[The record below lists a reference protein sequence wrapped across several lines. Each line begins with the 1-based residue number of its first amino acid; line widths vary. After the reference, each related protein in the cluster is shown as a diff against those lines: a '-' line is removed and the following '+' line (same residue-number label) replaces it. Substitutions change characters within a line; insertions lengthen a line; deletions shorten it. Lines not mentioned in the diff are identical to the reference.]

1 MGDASTQTQVRFATS
16 STPTRVQSAHD
27 AADLRTLPASV
38 RERRVAFALVGG
50 LFLLSLVV
58 VAGQNPTRYVVPV
71 FVAGYAG
78 STGTADTLSAV
89 LLLVLYRAEMRRELL
104 YAALAYVFNALLIVP
119 YALTFP
125 EVVDVH
131 GVLGNEQS
139 AAFLW
144 LSWHITFAVTL
155 GLGFTSERGA
165 ETQRPGRI
173 ATRFI
178 AGAVVA
184 SLALAIIATAG
195 RASLPHL
202 VAHGTFTPLFREI
215 TCAVSA
221 LNLVVAIVIRR
232 TDTFSS
238 LRLWLAVALAAS
250 ALDTAL
256 NVLSPGRFSAAWLV
270 GKFEQFVS
278 ASVVLFS
285 MLRAW
290 SSSQLRLRTL
300 TERLTDII
308 AERRVLQDD
317 FNREY
322 RASKAF
328 QEAALPEVLPEI
340 AGLAFAAVYR
350 AANHEAMVGGDWYDA
365 FRIDDGRVILSV
377 GDVMGSGLGAAVT
390 MNAVRQSMRGAAQL
404 FPDPVAILDAADRA
418 LRSERPDSIVTAF
431 VAILDPITRSLA
443 YASAGHPPAILRD
456 SDGHVQMLAGSG
468 LPLGI
473 RAMDNDDPERTQSID
488 LPDPSILV
496 LYTDGL
502 TEITR
507 DVLAGERRL
516 CTFVASPAILE
527 AANPARAIESALIDA
542 AHDDVAIVTVLI
554 DGTSVA
560 QRRVEGDRG
569 THWTFPADNAERAEH
584 VRSELGE
591 LLLARGASETD
602 LAITGLIWSEL
613 VGNVY
618 RHAGG
623 VADVVLDR
631 SGPAPVLHVLDRG
644 AGFTFVSRLP
654 SSMLAESGRGLF
666 VVSQIARDLSVVARE
681 GGGSHARVVLPF
693 ELARDA

>member
-1 MGDASTQTQVRFATS
+1 MSVLPA
-16 STPTRVQSAHD
+16 PD
-27 AADLRTLPASV
+27 AADLRTQPASA
-38 RERRVAFALVGG
+38 RERSAAAVLVGA
-50 LFLLSLVV
+50 LFLVSAVV
-58 VAGQNPTRYVVPV
+58 VVLHDPTTYAVPS

-89 LLLVLYRAEMRRELL
+89 LLLVLYRAELRREML

-119 YALTFP
+119 YTLTFP
-125 EVVDVH
+125 LVVDTR
-131 GVLGNEQS
+131 GIWGNEQS

-144 LSWHITFAVTL
+144 LGWHITFAVTL
-155 GLGFTSERGA
+155 GIGFLRERGA
-165 ETQRPGRI
+165 ETQRPGLVAARY
-173 ATRFI
+173 I
-178 AGAVVA
+178 AGAVVV
-184 SLALAIIATAG
+184 SVALTVIATVG

-202 VAHGTFTPLFREI
+202 VDHGAFSPLYRGV
-215 TCAVSA
+215 TLGVCA
-221 LNLVVAIVIRR
+221 LNIGAAFVVRR
-232 TDTFSS
+232 SGTFSS
-238 LRLWLAVALAAS
+238 LRLWLAVALVAS
-250 ALDTAL
+250 ALDIAL
-256 NVLSPGRFSAAWLV
+256 NSYSPGRYSLAWFV

-278 ASVVLFS
+278 ATVVLFS

-290 SSSQLRLRTL
+290 STSQLRLRTL
-300 TERLTDII
+300 TERLAHTI
-308 AERRVLQDD
+308 EQRRVLQDD

-328 QEAALPEVLPEI
+328 QEAALPEVLPVV

-365 FRIDDGRVILSV
+365 FRIDDGRVVLSV

-418 LRSERPDSIVTAF
+418 LRSERPESLVTAF

-443 YASAGHPPAILRD
+443 YASAGHPPAILRTP
-456 SDGHVQMLAGSG
+456 DGTLRMLSGNG

-473 RAMDNDDPERTQSID
+473 RTMDVHEPERTQATE
-488 LPDPSILV
+488 LPDPSILIF
-496 LYTDGL
+496 YTDGL

-507 DVLAGERRL
+507 DVVEGEDRL
-516 CTFVASPAILE
+516 RAFVSSPAIFE
-527 AANPARAIESALIDA
+527 EANPARAIANALIEA
-542 AHDDVAIVTVLI
+542 AHDDVAIVTVFI
-554 DGTSVA
+554 DGAGGKARTA
-560 QRRVEGDRG
+560 DGDRG
-569 THWTFPADNAERAEH
+569 TRWTFPASDANLAER
-584 VRSELGE
+584 VRTELGRM
-591 LLLARGASETD
+591 LVARGASEND

-623 VADVVLDR
+623 AADIVLDH

-644 AGFTFVSRLP
+644 EGFTFVSRLP
-654 SSMLAESGRGLF
+654 PSMFSESGRGLF
-666 VVSQIARDLSVVARE
+666 VVSQIARDLSVVARD

-693 ELARDA
+693 SLTRE

>member
-1 MGDASTQTQVRFATS
+1 VLQ
-16 STPTRVQSAHD
+16 AHD
-27 AADLRTLPASV
+27 AANLRTQPASV
-38 RERRVAFALVGG
+38 RERRVAFAVIGG
-50 LFLLSLVV
+50 LFLLS
-58 VAGQNPTRYVVPV
+58 VAVIALHDPTRFVVPA
-71 FVAGYAG
+71 FVAGYVG

-131 GVLGNEQS
+131 GMLGNEQS

-144 LSWHITFAVTL
+144 ITWHITFAVTL
-155 GLGFTSERGA
+155 GIGFSSERGA
-165 ETQRPGRI
+165 ETQRPGLV

-184 SLALAIIATAG
+184 SIALTIIATVG
-195 RASLPHL
+195 RAGLPHL
-202 VAHGTFTPLFREI
+202 VDRGTFTPLYRGI
-215 TCAVSA
+215 TCGVSLLSLVA
-221 LNLVVAIVIRR
+221 TLVVRR
-232 TDTFSS
+232 SGTFSS
-238 LRLWLAVALAAS
+238 LRLWLAVALVAS
-250 ALDTAL
+250 ALDTTL
-256 NVLSPGRFSAAWLV
+256 NVLSPGRFSLAWIV
-270 GKFEQFVS
+270 GKFEQFVT

-290 SSSQLRLRTL
+290 SSTQMRMRSL
-300 TERLTDII
+300 TERLANII
-308 AERRVLQDD
+308 TERNVLQDD
-317 FNREY
+317 FDREN

-328 QEAALPEVLPEI
+328 QEAALPEVLPQI
-340 AGLAFAAVYR
+340 AGLGFAAVYR

-404 FPDPVAILDAADRA
+404 FADPVAILDAADRA
-418 LRSERPDSIVTAF
+418 LRSERPESIVTAF
-431 VAILDPITRSLA
+431 VAILDPITHSLA

-456 SDGHVQMLAGSG
+456 GDGHVRMLAGTG
-468 LPLGI
+468 VPLGI
-473 RAMDNDDPERTQSID
+473 RPMDRGEPERTQTID

-507 DVLAGERRL
+507 DVLAGESRL
-516 CTFVASPAILE
+516 CSFVASPAILE
-527 AANPARAIESALIDA
+527 SDNPARAIANALIEN
-542 AHDDVAIVTVLI
+542 AHDDVAIVTVFV
-554 DGTSVA
+554 DGTDTRT
-560 QRRVEGDRG
+560 QRVEGDRG
-569 THWTFPADNAERAEH
+569 THWSFPADSAQHAEH
-584 VRSELGE
+584 VRGELGQ
-591 LLLARGASETD
+591 LLRARGATETD

-623 VADVVLDR
+623 AADVVLDR

-654 SSMLAESGRGLF
+654 SNELAESGRGLF

-693 ELARDA
+693 ELARE

>member
-1 MGDASTQTQVRFATS
+1 MLE
-16 STPTRVQSAHD
+16 AHD
-27 AADLRTLPASV
+27 SANLRTQPASV

-50 LFLLSLVV
+50 LFLLSVAV
-58 VAGQNPTRYVVPV
+58 VAVHDATQYVVPA

-104 YAALAYVFNALLIVP
+104 YAALAYVFNALLIIP

-144 LSWHITFAVTL
+144 LIWHVTFAVTL
-155 GLGFTSERGA
+155 GIGFSSERGA
-165 ETQRPGRI
+165 ETQRPGRV

-178 AGAVVA
+178 AGAIVA
-184 SLALAIIATAG
+184 SVAFAVIATAG

-202 VAHGTFTPLFREI
+202 VSHGSFTPLYRGL
-215 TCAVSA
+215 TCAVSILSIVA
-221 LNLVVAIVIRR
+221 TLVVQRSG
-232 TDTFSS
+232 TFSS
-238 LRLWLAVALAAS
+238 LRLWLAVALVAS
-250 ALDTAL
+250 ALDTTL
-256 NVLSPGRFSAAWLV
+256 NALSPGRFSLAWIV
-270 GKFEQFVS
+270 GKFEQFIT

-290 SSSQLRLRTL
+290 SSTQLRLRTL
-300 TERLTDII
+300 TERLANSI
-308 AERRVLQDD
+308 AERNVLQDD
-317 FNREY
+317 FDREN

-365 FRIDDGRVILSV
+365 FRIDDGRVIISV

-418 LRSERPDSIVTAF
+418 LRSERPESIVTAF
-431 VAILDPITRSLA
+431 VAILDPITHSLA

-456 SDGHVQMLAGSG
+456 RDGTVRMLAGTG
-468 LPLGI
+468 VPLGI
-473 RAMDNDDPERTQSID
+473 RPMDRDDPERTQTID

-507 DVLAGERRL
+507 DVLAGESRL
-516 CTFVASPAILE
+516 CSFIASPAILE
-527 AANPARAIESALIDA
+527 ADNPARAIANALIDA
-542 AHDDVAIVTVLI
+542 AHDDVAIVTVFV
-554 DGTSVA
+554 DGTKVT
-560 QRRVEGDRG
+560 RPRDDGDRDA
-569 THWTFPADNAERAEH
+569 HWSFPADSAAAAEH
-584 VRSELGE
+584 VRGE
-591 LLLARGASETD
+591 VGALLLARGATETD

-623 VADVVLDR
+623 AADVVLDR

-644 AGFTFVSRLP
+644 GGFTFVSRLP

-693 ELARDA
+693 ELARE